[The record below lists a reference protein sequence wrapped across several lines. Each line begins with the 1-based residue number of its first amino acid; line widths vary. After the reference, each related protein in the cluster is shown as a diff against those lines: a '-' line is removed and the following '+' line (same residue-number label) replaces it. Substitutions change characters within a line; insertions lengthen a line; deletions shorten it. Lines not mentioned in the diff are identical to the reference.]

1 MGCLLLIKTTNDQ
14 AMLHLAQ
21 VRRNSTSGKMELQ
34 LLAHQKSEFAWAVSE
49 SIVLPFEEEE
59 FLNEGLLLL
68 VELCENSHIINV
80 REAKDWVINLVKQYL
95 TKDLIT
101 PAFIEAEQL
110 KIEQWR
116 QELTSQSQDLTRLR
130 LEIETRREQLQE
142 LEANLRLE
150 REKLQLKIRDDG

>member
-1 MGCLLLIKTTNDQ
+1 
-14 AMLHLAQ
+14 MLHLAQ

-34 LLAHQKSEFAWAVSE
+34 LLAHQKSESAWAVNDSTF
-49 SIVLPFEEEE
+49 LPFDQKE
-59 FLNEGLLLL
+59 FLHEGILLL
-68 VELCENSHIINV
+68 VELGENFHLISV
-80 REAKDWVINLVKQYL
+80 KEAKDWVISLVKQYL

-110 KIEQWR
+110 RIEQWR
-116 QELTSQSQDLTRLR
+116 RELTSQSQDLTRLR

-150 REKLQLKIRDDG
+150 REKLQLKIRDDD

>member
-1 MGCLLLIKTTNDQ
+1 MGCLLLIKITNDQ

-34 LLAHQKSEFAWAVSE
+34 LLAHQKSEFAWAVNE

-68 VELCENSHIINV
+68 VELGENSHIVNV
-80 REAKDWVINLVKQYL
+80 REAKDWVISLVKQYL

-101 PAFIEAEQL
+101 PAFI
-110 KIEQWR
+110 
-116 QELTSQSQDLTRLR
+116 
-130 LEIETRREQLQE
+130 
-142 LEANLRLE
+142 
-150 REKLQLKIRDDG
+150 